1 MPYDPKSSITDQV
14 HASIASSLK
23 NLSHTSNPSDSYL
36 DCVVLHSP
44 LPTLEQT
51 TEAWRALESHV
62 PHRVRTLG
70 LSNTYSLT
78 LLQTLFDAATIKPAV
93 LQNRFYA
100 DAGYDAEIRAFCKEN
115 RIRYQSFWTLTAN
128 PHLLAS
134 EPVRALAA
142 AVGVGRPVALYGFV
156 IGLGEVSV
164 LNGTTNAERMK
175 EDLEGVEKISRWR
188 GEHSGEYAPLQK
200 AFEELLV

>member
-1 MPYDPKSSITDQV
+1 M
-14 HASIASSLK
+14 HASISSSLQ

-62 PHRVRTLG
+62 PHHVRTLG
-70 LSNTYSLT
+70 LSNTYSLP
-78 LLQTLFDAATIKPAV
+78 LLRAIFDAAKVKPSV

-100 DAGYDAEIRAFCKEN
+100 DTGYDAEIRAFCKEN

-134 EPVRALAA
+134 EPVGTLAA
-142 AVGVGRPVALYGFV
+142 AVGVGKPVALYGLV

-164 LNGTTNAERMK
+164 LNGTKNAERMK
-175 EDLEGVEKISRWR
+175 EDLEGVEKIARWR
-188 GEHSGEYAPLQK
+188 EGNSGQYATLQE
-200 AFEELLV
+200 AFEKLLM